1 METNVENGAQMTFQK
16 FLSLVFDA
24 SRLSL
29 EAKADG
35 TQWKKTSFTLR
46 VRVHQP

>member
-1 METNVENGAQMTFQK
+1 MTFQK

-24 SRLSL
+24 SRPSL

-35 TQWKKTSFTLR
+35 TQWKEPKFYTTSTSASTVNDSLR
-46 VRVHQP
+46 GALP